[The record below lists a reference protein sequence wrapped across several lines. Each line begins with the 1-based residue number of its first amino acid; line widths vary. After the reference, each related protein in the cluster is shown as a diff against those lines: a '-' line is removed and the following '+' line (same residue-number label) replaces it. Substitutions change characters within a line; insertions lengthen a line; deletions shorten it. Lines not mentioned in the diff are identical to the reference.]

1 MTNSFP
7 TRRSAGLGAAHCTFV
22 ESDPLA
28 LKALRSN
35 IEKLAVGDAAQILAQ
50 PVEAMMTA
58 REPCHLLLLDPPYRS
73 GLGQKALTR
82 LVAKGWIADCAWVSL
97 ETARDENVEVAGFAV
112 HAVRDPGQAR
122 PTLLRHTD
130 QDQATVP

>member
-1 MTNSFP
+1 M
-7 TRRSAGLGAAHCTFV
+7 RI
-22 ESDPLA
+22 SDWSSDVCSSDL
-28 LKALRSN
+28 
-35 IEKLAVGDAAQILAQ
+35 QILAQ

-97 ETARDENVEVAGFAV
+97 ETARDENVAVAGFAV
-112 HAVRDPGQAR
+112 EAVRHHGQAR
-122 PTLLRHTD
+122 LHLLRPPDRTSGVSGKEVSGRLKHGG
-130 QDQATVP
+130 A

>member
-1 MTNSFP
+1 MLASRLGSFEEL
-7 TRRSAGLGAAHCTFV
+7 RVADLFAGTGALGLEALSRGAAHCTFV

-58 REPCHLLLLDPPYRS
+58 REPCHLLRSEEHTSELQSLMRNSYAVFCLKKKNTKQRKKAKTLDIT
-73 GLGQKALTR
+73 K
-82 LVAKGWIADCAWVSL
+82 
-97 ETARDENVEVAGFAV
+97 TA
-112 HAVRDPGQAR
+112 
-122 PTLLRHTD
+122 
-130 QDQATVP
+130 

>member
-1 MTNSFP
+1 MRISDWS
-7 TRRSAGLGAAHCTFV
+7 SAVCASDLFV

-97 ETARDENVEVAGFAV
+97 ETARDENVDVAGFAV
-112 HAVRDPGQAR
+112 DAVRSDE
-122 PTLLRHTD
+122 HTSEL
-130 QDQATVP
+130 QSLMRISYAVFCLEK